1 MPTNFKISFIVF
13 IFFLTIHN
21 QGIITFIDYNISFRK
36 KQPFSEKNYLF
47 VTEEN
52 YTPINVQGAKNE
64 IWLENLEAPYKI
76 VRINSK
82 YIHNNEQYNMDLF
95 KMQYVIKQIKK
106 KTLSFKMN
114 ALNICLDLNSS
125 VKLEENDQK
134 IDTVNIT
141 DLDDVKKDNFLSNVF
156 PKIKTNSF
164 KKTDNLDKIINV
176 TDDINKKTEAENKK
190 FENVFKPKRIIITKV
205 LIAINIA
212 MYLLSLI
219 ISDNFTASLIFLGAN
234 NRSLVLSGEFYRLL
248 ASAFLHGSILHLVVN
263 MYSLW
268 IIGSQV
274 ETYIG
279 KVKYLIIYLLS
290 ALMGNVFSIVFL
302 ENSLSVGASGAI
314 FGLMGALLYFG
325 YHYRLYLSNALTGQ
339 LIPIIILNL
348 TLGFI
353 STGIDNAAHIGGLIG
368 GYLSTMIVGLKYKSN
383 KQETINGLIVYIVLL
398 AFLLYVV
405 FNLV

>member
-1 MPTNFKISFIVF
+1 MNTVIISDKD
-13 IFFLTIHN
+13 
-21 QGIITFIDYNISFRK
+21 QIIMSLVHY
-36 KQPFSEKNYLF
+36 F

-64 IWLENLEAPYKI
+64 IWLENLDAPYKI

-95 KMQYVIKQIKK
+95 KMEYVIKQIKK

-125 VKLEENDQK
+125 VSLRENDKK

-141 DLDDVKKDNFLSNVF
+141 ALEDVKKDNFLSNVF

-164 KKTDNLDKIINV
+164 KKTNNIDNIINV
-176 TDDINKKTEAENKK
+176 TDDINKKTEKENKK
-190 FENVFKPKRIIITKV
+190 FENVFKPKKIIITKV

-219 ISDNFTASLIFLGAN
+219 VSNNFTASLIFLGAN
-234 NRSLVLSGEFYRLL
+234 NRSLVLNGEFYRLL
-248 ASAFLHGSILHLVVN
+248 TCTFLHGSIIHLGVN

-268 IIGSQV
+268 VIGSQV

-279 KVKYLIIYLLS
+279 KLKYLVIYILS
-290 ALMGNVFSIVFL
+290 AIMGSLFSILFL
-302 ENSLSVGASGAI
+302 ENSISIGASGAI
-314 FGLMGALLYFG
+314 FGLMGSLLYFG
-325 YHYRLYLSNALTGQ
+325 YHYRLYLSNTLTTQ

-348 TLGFI
+348 SLGFMLN
-353 STGIDNAAHIGGLIG
+353 GIDNAAHIGGLIG
-368 GYLSTMIVGLKYKSN
+368 GYLSTMIVGLKYKST
-383 KQETINGLIVYIVLL
+383 KQETINGSIVYTVLF

-405 FNLV
+405 FYLV

>member
-1 MPTNFKISFIVF
+1 MS
-13 IFFLTIHN
+13 TILNNKDELIMSLVH
-21 QGIITFIDYNISFRK
+21 Y
-36 KQPFSEKNYLF
+36 F

-64 IWLENLEAPYKI
+64 IWLENLDAPYKI

-82 YIHNNEQYNMDLF
+82 YIHNNEQYDMDLF
-95 KMQYVIKQIKK
+95 KMQYVMKQIKK

-114 ALNICLDLNSS
+114 ALNICLDLNTS
-125 VKLEENDQK
+125 VKLAENDKK

-141 DLDDVKKDNFLSNVF
+141 ELDDIKKDNFLSNVF

-190 FENVFKPKRIIITKV
+190 FENVFKPKKIVITKV

-212 MYLLSLI
+212 MYILSLI

-234 NRSLVLSGEFYRLL
+234 NRGLVLNGEFYRLITG
-248 ASAFLHGSILHLVVN
+248 AFLHGSLIHLGVN

-279 KVKYLIIYLLS
+279 KIKYLIIYILS
-290 ALMGNVFSIVFL
+290 ALMGSVFSIVFL

-314 FGLMGALLYFG
+314 FGLMGSLLYFG
-325 YHYRLYLSNALTGQ
+325 YHYRLYLSNALTSQ

-368 GYLSTMIVGLKYKSN
+368 GYLSTMMVGLKYKGN
-383 KQETINGLIVYIVLL
+383 KSETINGTIVYIILL

-405 FNLV
+405 FKLV

>member
-1 MPTNFKISFIVF
+1 MS
-13 IFFLTIHN
+13 TILNNKDELIMSLVH
-21 QGIITFIDYNISFRK
+21 Y
-36 KQPFSEKNYLF
+36 F

-64 IWLENLEAPYKI
+64 IWLENLDAPYKI

-82 YIHNNEQYNMDLF
+82 YIHNNEQYDMDLF
-95 KMQYVIKQIKK
+95 KMQYVMKQIKK

-114 ALNICLDLNSS
+114 ALNICLDLNTS
-125 VKLEENDQK
+125 VKLAENDKK

-141 DLDDVKKDNFLSNVF
+141 ELDDIKKDNFLSNVF

-190 FENVFKPKRIIITKV
+190 FENVFKPKKIVITKV

-212 MYLLSLI
+212 MYILSLI
-219 ISDNFTASLIFLGAN
+219 IGDNFTASLIFLGAN
-234 NRSLVLSGEFYRLL
+234 NRGLVLNGEFYRLITG
-248 ASAFLHGSILHLVVN
+248 AFLHGSLIHLGVN

-279 KVKYLIIYLLS
+279 KIKYLIIYILS
-290 ALMGNVFSIVFL
+290 ALMGSVFSIVFL

-314 FGLMGALLYFG
+314 FGLMGSLLYFG
-325 YHYRLYLSNALTGQ
+325 YHYRLYLSNALTSQ

-368 GYLSTMIVGLKYKSN
+368 GYLSTMMLGLKYKGN
-383 KQETINGLIVYIVLL
+383 KSETINGTIVYIILL

-405 FNLV
+405 FKLV